1 MSEFKPG
8 LEGVVAFET
17 EIAEPD
23 RDGGSLRYRGVDIEE
38 LVGSYRFEQ
47 VWGLLVDESYEPGLP
62 VADPYEGGGLTGN
75 TPVRPPVRDGAPRR
89 RVGPEEA
96 DRHHR
101 RRGARGSPPHLGAVH
116 LDRGAVGADRR
127 RQDRSNR
134 PGRDRAR
141 ERRPP
146 SASCSN
152 GAARPIRSTSR
163 RSTPTGSA
171 PASTAS
177 TPRPSS
183 RGSPRP
189 RARTAPRRSRR
200 PSARSRARCT
210 AARPPGCCRCSTPPP
225 SPATPSATSR
235 A

>member
-47 VWGLLVDESYEPGLP
+47 VWGLLVDESFEPGLP
-62 VADPYEGGGLTGN
+62 VAEPYEGGGLTGN
-75 TPVRPPVRDGAPRR
+75 TPADLQSVTARARR

-116 LDRGAVGADRR
+116 LDRGAVGA
-127 RQDRSNR
+127 
-134 PGRDRAR
+134 
-141 ERRPP
+141 
-146 SASCSN
+146 ASPT
-152 GAARPIRSTSR
+152 ARP
-163 RSTPTGSA
+163 
-171 PASTAS
+171 TAS
-177 TPRPSS
+177 IRP
-183 RGSPRP
+183 
-189 RARTAPRRSRR
+189 
-200 PSARSRARCT
+200 
-210 AARPPGCCRCSTPPP
+210 
-225 SPATPSATSR
+225 
-235 A
+235 